1 MPLDPAMTE
10 ALKQASEEVGQS
22 NAFSKRLHAWFTHL
36 SDEEVSRET
45 NAQFYAQVCGELKVD
60 GVNNA
65 D

>member
-10 ALKQASEEVGQS
+10 ALKQASKEAEQS
-22 NAFSKRLHAWFTHL
+22 SAFAKRLQAWFTHL

-45 NAQFYAQVCGELKVD
+45 NAQFYVQVCAELKVD
-60 GVNNA
+60 GVTNA